1 MRKWILLLFLFVGIA
16 AFVTRPDYLHTESN
30 PYHSS
35 AFVSSYGGLPDT
47 LNSLFT
53 GSGKCAGCHSSDPNS
68 YASIPGQVF
77 PAVPMPGSWDV
88 NPTDMWRS
96 SLMANSAKD
105 PFWRAKVAHEVAVN
119 PGHQV
124 EIEDKCTSCHAPLG
138 HFAAKHDGIAHYSM
152 EMLLSDS
159 LALDGVSCVACHQL
173 SRDSS
178 GFSFSGQL
186 YFDSAVIYGPYGS
199 GKDEPLLYTLP
210 METYTGYV
218 PMYGQHIEESA
229 VCADCHTLVT
239 QIVDLEGNYT
249 GDVYVEQATYHEWV
263 NSVFSGE
270 GVDLPLGSEGSEAT
284 CQSCHMPRLEDPV
297 IISSGYAFLEPRS
310 PFGLHTLVGANTAML
325 EIMRDNVEGLGLTA
339 TAAQFDSTLSRTLDM
354 LLGKSIS
361 LDIIESGF
369 SNELEKHRVKVE
381 LINLAGHKFPS
392 GFPARRVFVE
402 LIVDFEGD
410 TLFHSGKL
418 DQSGAYILGADELG
432 LTDYERHHD
441 VISNESQVQIYEL
454 VSANVLSMP
463 TNVLEQAAVT
473 LKDNRLVPYGFSMNH
488 PAYDTTR
495 VEGEVLFDPNFNYS
509 EGEYG
514 SGSDVVSYELP
525 LDVTAGIPYLS
536 SAVVTVNVYYQ
547 SMPPRWVESM
557 FDYNYL
563 QPVADFQVL
572 FEEHGSAAV
581 LVASA
586 TDYLAGNTSVSDVS
600 FEDVSVSI
608 GPNPSSDGVTILSWS
623 GMPDAKAGYE
633 VFDARGNL
641 VKLGSLEGVSGKKTL
656 QLPMAKGTYIIH
668 VNYNGGTKSLRA
680 VRL

>member
-1 MRKWILLLFLFVGIA
+1 
-16 AFVTRPDYLHTESN
+16 
-30 PYHSS
+30 
-35 AFVSSYGGLPDT
+35 
-47 LNSLFT
+47 
-53 GSGKCAGCHSSDPNS
+53 
-68 YASIPGQVF
+68 
-77 PAVPMPGSWDV
+77 
-88 NPTDMWRS
+88 
-96 SLMANSAKD
+96 
-105 PFWRAKVAHEVAVN
+105 
-119 PGHQV
+119 
-124 EIEDKCTSCHAPLG
+124 
-138 HFAAKHDGIAHYSM
+138 
-152 EMLLSDS
+152 
-159 LALDGVSCVACHQL
+159 VSCVACHQL

-210 METYTGYV
+210 METYTGYM

-668 VNYNGGTKSLRA
+668 VIYNGGTKSLRA